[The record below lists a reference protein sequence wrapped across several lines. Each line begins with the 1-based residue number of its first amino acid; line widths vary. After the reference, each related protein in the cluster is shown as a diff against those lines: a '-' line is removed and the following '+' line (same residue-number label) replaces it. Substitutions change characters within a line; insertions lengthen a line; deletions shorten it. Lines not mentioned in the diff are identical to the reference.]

1 MKTKTLAQ
9 IDGIIGLITGI
20 ILAILPFVIVMIAGI
35 SEDEDAAAVIVGMM
49 FIAFALVKIA
59 ILILGILTL
68 IYYKDDKRITLAP
81 SILFIVGAVVSL
93 IPFLGWIG
101 GGVIDSIFR
110 VDWRYCHYYWCCTL
124 PIKFKT
130 ISNTRIDLH
139 KRRTEWFLLFLIL
152 ENNFVKNY
160 TLSLSRLDFS

>member
-20 ILAILPFVIVMIAGI
+20 ILAILPFVILMIAGI

-101 GGVIDSIFR
+101 GIVIIIGAAL
-110 VDWRYCHYYWCCTL
+110 Y
-124 PIKFKT
+124 
-130 ISNTRIDLH
+130 
-139 KRRTEWFLLFLIL
+139 
-152 ENNFVKNY
+152 
-160 TLSLSRLDFS
+160 LSSLKQFQIQE

>member
-35 SEDEDAAAVIVGMM
+35 SEDEDAAVIVGMM

-81 SILFIVGAVVSL
+81 SILFIVGSVVSL

-101 GGVIDSIFR
+101 GIVIIIGAAL
-110 VDWRYCHYYWCCTL
+110 Y
-124 PIKFKT
+124 
-130 ISNTRIDLH
+130 
-139 KRRTEWFLLFLIL
+139 
-152 ENNFVKNY
+152 
-160 TLSLSRLDFS
+160 LSSLKQFQIQE

>member
-35 SEDEDAAAVIVGMM
+35 SEDAAAVIVGMM

-101 GGVIDSIFR
+101 GIVIIIGAAL
-110 VDWRYCHYYWCCTL
+110 Y
-124 PIKFKT
+124 
-130 ISNTRIDLH
+130 
-139 KRRTEWFLLFLIL
+139 
-152 ENNFVKNY
+152 
-160 TLSLSRLDFS
+160 LSSLKQFQIQE

>member
-81 SILFIVGAVVSL
+81 SILFIVGSVVSL

-101 GGVIDSIFR
+101 GIVIIIGAAL
-110 VDWRYCHYYWCCTL
+110 Y
-124 PIKFKT
+124 
-130 ISNTRIDLH
+130 
-139 KRRTEWFLLFLIL
+139 
-152 ENNFVKNY
+152 
-160 TLSLSRLDFS
+160 LSSLKQFQIQE

>member
-35 SEDEDAAAVIVGMM
+35 SKDEDAAAVIVGMM

-101 GGVIDSIFR
+101 GIVIIIGAAL
-110 VDWRYCHYYWCCTL
+110 Y
-124 PIKFKT
+124 
-130 ISNTRIDLH
+130 
-139 KRRTEWFLLFLIL
+139 
-152 ENNFVKNY
+152 
-160 TLSLSRLDFS
+160 LSSLKQFQIQE

>member
-20 ILAILPFVIVMIAGI
+20 ILAILPFVIMMIAGI

-81 SILFIVGAVVSL
+81 SILFIVGSVVSL

-101 GGVIDSIFR
+101 GIVIIIGAAL
-110 VDWRYCHYYWCCTL
+110 Y
-124 PIKFKT
+124 
-130 ISNTRIDLH
+130 
-139 KRRTEWFLLFLIL
+139 
-152 ENNFVKNY
+152 
-160 TLSLSRLDFS
+160 LSSLKQFQIQE

>member
-81 SILFIVGAVVSL
+81 SILLIVGSVVGL

-101 GGVIDSIFR
+101 GIVI
-110 VDWRYCHYYWCCTL
+110 VTGGA
-124 PIKFKT
+124 
-130 ISNTRIDLH
+130 
-139 KRRTEWFLLFLIL
+139 LFLTNL
-152 ENNFVKNY
+152 KQFQVQK
-160 TLSLSRLDFS
+160 

>member
-20 ILAILPFVIVMIAGI
+20 ILANLPFVIVMIAGI

-81 SILFIVGAVVSL
+81 SILFIVGSVVSL

-101 GGVIDSIFR
+101 GIVIIIGAAL
-110 VDWRYCHYYWCCTL
+110 Y
-124 PIKFKT
+124 
-130 ISNTRIDLH
+130 
-139 KRRTEWFLLFLIL
+139 
-152 ENNFVKNY
+152 
-160 TLSLSRLDFS
+160 LSSLKQFQIQE

>member
-35 SEDEDAAAVIVGMM
+35 SEDEDAAVIVGMM

-101 GGVIDSIFR
+101 GIVIIIGAAL
-110 VDWRYCHYYWCCTL
+110 Y
-124 PIKFKT
+124 
-130 ISNTRIDLH
+130 
-139 KRRTEWFLLFLIL
+139 
-152 ENNFVKNY
+152 
-160 TLSLSRLDFS
+160 LSSLKQFQIQE

>member
-68 IYYKDDKRITLAP
+68 IYYKDEKRITLAP
-81 SILFIVGAVVSL
+81 SILFIVGSVVSL

-101 GGVIDSIFR
+101 GIVIIIGAAL
-110 VDWRYCHYYWCCTL
+110 Y
-124 PIKFKT
+124 
-130 ISNTRIDLH
+130 
-139 KRRTEWFLLFLIL
+139 
-152 ENNFVKNY
+152 
-160 TLSLSRLDFS
+160 LSSLKQFQIQE